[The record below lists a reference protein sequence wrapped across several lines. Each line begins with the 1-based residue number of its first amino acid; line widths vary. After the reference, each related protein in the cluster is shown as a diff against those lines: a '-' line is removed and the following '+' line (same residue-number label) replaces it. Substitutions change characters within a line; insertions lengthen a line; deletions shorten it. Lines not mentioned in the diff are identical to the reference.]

1 MIYEIESLDKAR
13 KFLNDASHLDVTITN
28 PEGSTRYY
36 GMRIID
42 EIFQTLKGEFP
53 NKISGFIVN
62 TFDDFA
68 AYDTAVRLGY
78 NNVRFNQDK
87 FY

>member
-1 MIYEIESLDKAR
+1 MELYEVESLEKAR
-13 KFLNDASHLDVTITN
+13 KFLLFNETKVILTN
-28 PEGSTRYY
+28 PQGSTRYY